1 MAWPARLLTALRIL
15 LAILGAAAAEAK
27 SEGYAVLSAAL
38 LASIVLGLRET
49 SQYSNLISEPHLKSR
64 KRC

>member
-38 LASIVLGLRET
+38 LASIVLGLR
-49 SQYSNLISEPHLKSR
+49 ISSAPTCLDQ
-64 KRC
+64 